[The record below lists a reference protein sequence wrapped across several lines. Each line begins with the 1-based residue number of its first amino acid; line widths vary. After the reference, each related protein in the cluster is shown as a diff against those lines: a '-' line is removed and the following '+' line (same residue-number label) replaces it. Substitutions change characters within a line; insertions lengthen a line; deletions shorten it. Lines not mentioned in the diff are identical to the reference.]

1 MIAVKCSM
9 HMGKRLSRAH
19 NLRQYETEKWN
30 KDGHID
36 STRSP
41 LNRVLID
48 TPIEQFFDDVFGDAL
63 VEFNEKNYKKHPE
76 RLIGFKSSRE
86 YEKYSSKE
94 RRNKA
99 VKAYMNDQK
108 RNVQEGI
115 FQLGDHAEYEHL
127 VKQIGQEKADQ
138 IHLAYLTELYYKFV
152 KDNPSLRVISAVIHM
167 DETRDGTPHLHLDFL
182 PVAEGSRGLTTKVS
196 MDGALRQLGY
206 SRKTKAKDG
215 ENSKHSERP
224 YIKWLNNARLS
235 LEDFAQSFCNERKLG
250 ITILP
255 SEKAVARHEQ
265 PEDWKARQGRVKAT
279 QGKVAALFGK
289 DKKARMDAAE
299 YIISNAQTVA
309 ESITK
314 NAKAT
319 QKKVNEELEEAKQ
332 LSGSARVDAD
342 SAEAYRKKAI
352 AEAKEYK
359 NKNQKLNETVQ
370 QAVVFATA
378 ERDRKIKELEEENA
392 HLKAKIQKDAYLTT
406 TVDRRDYHG

>member
-9 HMGKRLSRAH
+9 HFGKRLSRAH
-19 NLRQYETEKWN
+19 NLRQYDDEKWN

-63 VEFNEKNYKKHPE
+63 VKFNEKNNKKHPE
-76 RLIGFKSSRE
+76 RLIGFKRSRE
-86 YEKYSSKE
+86 YEKNSPEE
-94 RRNKA
+94 RRDKA
-99 VKAYMNDQK
+99 VKAYMNEQK

-115 FQLGDHAEYEHL
+115 FQLGDHDEYEQL
-127 VKQIGQEKADQ
+127 VKQIGQEKADE

-152 KDNPSLRVISAVIHM
+152 EENSTLRVVSAVIHM
-167 DETRDGTPHLHLDFL
+167 DETKDGTPHLHLDFL

-196 MDGALRQLGY
+196 MEGALKSLGFKRTKDQKYIESPYRQ
-206 SRKTKAKDG
+206 
-215 ENSKHSERP
+215 
-224 YIKWLNNARLS
+224 WLTDRRLR
-235 LEDFAQSFCNERKLG
+235 LEDFAQTFSNQHKLN
-250 ITILP
+250 IVILP
-255 SEKAVARHEQ
+255 SEKSKARHEQ
-265 PEDWKARQGRVKAT
+265 PEDWKARQGRVKST

-299 YIISNAQTVA
+299 YIISNARTVA

-319 QKKVNEELEEAKQ
+319 QKKANEEMEEAKQ
-332 LSGSARVDAD
+332 LIGSARVDAE

-359 NKNQKLNETVQ
+359 DKNQNLNETVQ
-370 QAVVFATA
+370 QAVMFATA
-378 ERDRKIKELEEENA
+378 ERDRKIRELEEENA
-392 HLKAKIQKDAYLTT
+392 HLKFKIQKERSKGNEYENE
-406 TVDRRDYHG
+406 